1 MVPTKAILEYGRHS
15 LAPHGQLCSP
25 HGIQKVR
32 GSNPLGFTI
41 VLSQDIE
48 DRFLKVLGPAGAAAE
63 LDQVTVGP
71 PALVFRRTL
80 EKLSA

>member
-1 MVPTKAILEYGRHS
+1 MVEHQVVALG
-15 LAPHGQLCSP
+15 
-25 HGIQKVR
+25 VV
-32 GSNPLGFTI
+32 GSNPI
-41 VLSQDIE
+41 SHPSVLSQDIE